1 MRVALRIW
9 KSSCWQMVH
18 TAFGLRRMPAI
29 FFFTLRLTPHTRAYS
44 RSYSSAMSLVRM
56 VLQP

>member
-1 MRVALRIW
+1 MRIW
-9 KSSCWQMVH
+9 KSSCWHMVH
-18 TAFGLRRMPAI
+18 TAFGLSRMPAI
-29 FFFTLRLTPHTRAYS
+29 FFFTLRLTPRARAYS